1 MKPGRRR
8 RLLVRAAKLTRRQAR
23 KAREKLLREM
33 PTYIERT
40 VHFDPENVT
49 IRFGGFEIPFAR
61 SASCVSLAAASRLS
75 SPSTLKRL
83 AKGLRPVAAGARAG
97 VGPSLPA
104 IPPASG
110 DRAREQHVSR

>member
-49 IRFGGFEIPFAR
+49 IRFGGFEIP
-61 SASCVSLAAASRLS
+61 L
-75 SPSTLKRL
+75 
-83 AKGLRPVAAGARAG
+83 ARAK
-97 VGPSLPA
+97 PL
-104 IPPASG
+104 
-110 DRAREQHVSR
+110 